1 MSAAKK
7 PALPR
12 KPANRSRAP
21 KAIGHTSH
29 TRDAETHGLT
39 GECLRPIK
47 ITLLGAGSGF
57 TPRLINDILRI
68 PGNRGGTIALVDIDA
83 KRLSTMVKLIKRLVE
98 QLGGAGAWAI
108 VGSAQ
113 RREVMADS
121 DYLIN
126 CIEVSGTDCVD
137 YENDIPAKYGIDQC
151 IGDTLGP
158 GGLFK
163 ALRTVPVFLDVLRD
177 AEALCP
183 KAIVL
188 NYTNPMGMMCLA
200 AGRTSPMQV
209 VGLCHSVQG
218 TSQLL
223 AERAGVPLSEVEWEC
238 AGINHLAWFTKFEH
252 GGRDLYPLLK
262 RKAEA
267 ELKRA
272 FKDGRPKNPQRT
284 SPSSWE
290 AAEWHRDIVRKDMM
304 LHFGAFIT
312 EGSGHLSEYLPYYRK
327 RPDLVQKYAREGYDG
342 GSRFYASNWPTWR
355 TLADTQRDRWLAG
368 EEPMEWER
376 SWEYASW
383 IIEARE
389 KDTPIRIHGNVM
401 NHAAHPRA
409 GSGSGGAGGQL
420 ITNLP
425 SDGCVEVACM
435 VDRGGIHPTR
445 YGALPAHMAALC
457 ASNMA
462 MIDLGAQACVEHS
475 IEKAIYALMLD
486 PLTAAV
492 CSPAEIKEMTL
503 KLFKAEKRFLPN
515 FS

>member
-1 MSAAKK
+1 MSALKK
-7 PALPR
+7 TPASPVTAHR
-12 KPANRSRAP
+12 KTAP
-21 KAIGHTSH
+21 KVLGHASH
-29 TRDAETHGLT
+29 TQDAAAHGLA

-68 PGNRGGTIALVDIDA
+68 PANRGGTIALVDIDA
-83 KRLSTMVKLIKRLVE
+83 KRLSTMVKLIAQLVE
-98 QLGGAGAWAI
+98 QLGGGGAGAGSWAV
-108 VGSAQ
+108 VGSTE

-137 YENDIPAKYGIDQC
+137 YENDIPARYGIDQC
-151 IGDTLGP
+151 IGDTIGP

-163 ALRTVPVFLDVLRD
+163 ALRTVPVFLEVLRD
-177 AEALCP
+177 AEVLCP
-183 KAIVL
+183 QAIVL

-223 AERAGVPLSEVEWEC
+223 AERAGVPLSEIDWEC

-252 GGRDLYPLLK
+252 GGRDLYPFLK
-262 RKAEA
+262 RKAESD
-267 ELKRA
+267 LKRA
-272 FKDGRPKNPQRT
+272 FKEGRPKNPKRT
-284 SPSSWE
+284 NARNWE
-290 AAEWHRDIVRKDMM
+290 APEWHRDIVRKDMM

-342 GSRFYASNWPTWR
+342 GSRFYASNWPNWR
-355 TLADTQRDRWLAG
+355 ILADEQRDRWLAG
-368 EEPMEWER
+368 EEPITWER

-389 KDTPIRIHGNVM
+389 KDTPLRIHGNVM
-401 NHAAHPRA
+401 NNASRA
-409 GSGSGGAGGQL
+409 GASSAGGQL

-425 SDGCVEVACM
+425 PDGCVEVACM

-445 YGALPAHMAALC
+445 YGALPAHMAAVC

-462 MIDLGAQACVEHS
+462 MIDLGAQACVERS

-486 PLTAAV
+486 PLTSAV

-503 KLFKAEKRFLPN
+503 KLFKAEKRFLPD